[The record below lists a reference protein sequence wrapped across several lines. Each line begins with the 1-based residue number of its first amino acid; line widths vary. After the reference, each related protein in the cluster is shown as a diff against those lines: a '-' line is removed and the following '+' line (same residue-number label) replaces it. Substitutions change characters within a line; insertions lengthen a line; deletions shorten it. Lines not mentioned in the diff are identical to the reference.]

1 MMAKKKKSKY
11 KKKKS
16 KYTEVVGKRSVF
28 GHIAKWLFWGFNALM
43 VIWIWG
49 GLDATVGKEG
59 SLDTAESIGVGL
71 GITML
76 LILWVIGDLILGMIY
91 FFTRPTRSFVK
102 E

>member
-1 MMAKKKKSKY
+1 MA

-43 VIWIWG
+43 VIWIWEQIEL
-49 GLDATVGKEG
+49 GL
-59 SLDTAESIGVGL
+59 
-71 GITML
+71 
-76 LILWVIGDLILGMIY
+76 IGDTKLIRIRLRETPTIY
-91 FFTRPTRSFVK
+91 TDYYGPNS